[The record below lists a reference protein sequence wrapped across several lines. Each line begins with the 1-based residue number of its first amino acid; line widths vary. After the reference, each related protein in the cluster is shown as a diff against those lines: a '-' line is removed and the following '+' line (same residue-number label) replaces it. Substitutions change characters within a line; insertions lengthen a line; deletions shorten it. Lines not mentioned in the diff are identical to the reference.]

1 MPGDLPAAQVEGV
14 GGEDPEP
21 VLVPAGL
28 VEGDLLGGDDG
39 VLDLVAH
46 RAAADVAVELPDRV
60 AATKHMSAWPDFPY
74 PTQVVTRTEES
85 RVVISCM
92 LSDIVHEWSLEPV
105 DTGCAVRIRIDVPE
119 DEASRLPAV
128 AAESTESLDR
138 LVALAEAAG
147 A

>member
-1 MPGDLPAAQVEGV
+1 MPTFEDLRMCRAPASEVWKLLF
-14 GGEDPEP
+14 DPARFPEWW
-21 VLVPAGL
+21 AGM
-28 VEGDLLGGDDG
+28 
-39 VLDLVAH
+39 
-46 RAAADVAVELPDRV
+46 DRV
-60 AATKHMSAWPDFPY
+60 EESPGALTRYMSAWPDFPY

-92 LSDIVHEWSLEPV
+92 LSDIVHEWSLEPA

-119 DEASRLPAV
+119 DEAARLPAV

-138 LVALAEAAG
+138 LVALAEAGG

>member
-1 MPGDLPAAQVEGV
+1 MV
-14 GGEDPEP
+14 
-21 VLVPAGL
+21 
-28 VEGDLLGGDDG
+28 
-39 VLDLVAH
+39 
-46 RAAADVAVELPDRV
+46 DRV
-60 AATKHMSAWPDFPY
+60 EQSSGTVTRYMSAWPDFPY

-92 LSDIVHEWSLEPV
+92 LSDIVHEWSLEPA